1 MKVGLFFT
9 GGVESTLLL
18 NRLSKEDNV
27 LQLYTVLDP
36 SINLDRIE
44 NIVTYINGNN
54 NVSVNFPFTI
64 PVKNTKE
71 DKDRTF
77 IRWALHLAKVE
88 VDMLYIGSNEH
99 MDHLPKREYLNNNKI
114 VLPFKGLQKDRIIE
128 MYKNEGLLELLNM
141 THSCFIDKISH
152 CSKCIGC
159 VERTWAFERNNL

>member
-44 NIVTYINGNN
+44 NIVTYINENN

-99 MDHLPKREYLNNNKI
+99 MDHLPKREYLNNK
-114 VLPFKGLQKDRIIE
+114 KKR
-128 MYKNEGLLELLNM
+128 
-141 THSCFIDKISH
+141 
-152 CSKCIGC
+152 
-159 VERTWAFERNNL
+159 